1 MEKITEAFL
10 ISDCYHDPASCRRKG
25 NGTMT
30 TLVLIS
36 RASEKLRI
44 CKSFS
49 ACSVK

>member
-1 MEKITEAFL
+1 MKKITEAFL
-10 ISDCYHDPASCRRKG
+10 ISDYHHDPESSRRKG

-30 TLVLIS
+30 TLVVVSL
-36 RASEKLRI
+36 ASEKLRI